1 MRGFAVSK
9 GKKTRTAIY
18 HPPKS
23 YLVVTV
29 SPEGVVATAVETK
42 EEARILASKKT
53 IKVSMQEAISDSSAE
68 LGAHSKSNSFLTRAS
83 AVTNSRMQ
91 ASETRL
97 GRGRANQ
104 FGSCP
109 KLPTNTKATPLSLAQ
124 DFSSRS
130 MLIILDS
137 RSDAGSAVLVIFV
150 RRRLAVK
157 GSYVHFA
164 PPF

>member
-1 MRGFAVSK
+1 M
-9 GKKTRTAIY
+9 
-18 HPPKS
+18 P

-97 GRGRANQ
+97 GRGACEPVRLLPEAPDEHEGHALEFGARLQ
-104 FGSCP
+104 FPQHAHNFGF
-109 KLPTNTKATPLSLAQ
+109 K
-124 DFSSRS
+124 
-130 MLIILDS
+130 
-137 RSDAGSAVLVIFV
+137 V
-150 RRRLAVK
+150 
-157 GSYVHFA
+157 
-164 PPF
+164 